1 MDRVIKQFLDQL
13 TLIYY
18 GFLALPLLLFPIVY
32 LPIKDILDTENL
44 LNTSAGIIYSLVAL
58 LLFLLIYLSRR
69 RYLKHLEKIAST
81 WKIDRKLV
89 AYRRGSIFF
98 FALGMVVSLISVI
111 FLMITHHQL
120 FVATYPIL
128 LLILSLYRPTIQR
141 LKRELPLSKEEL
153 SMIDNHGQITN
164 NIVKHDK

>member
-32 LPIKDILDTENL
+32 LPIKDTLDTGYL
-44 LNTSAGIIYSLVAL
+44 LNNNTGIIYCLVAL
-58 LLFLLIYLSRR
+58 LLFFGIYLFRR
-69 RYLKHLEKIAST
+69 QYLKNLKLIPSI
-81 WKIDRKLV
+81 WKIERKLV
-89 AYRRGSIFF
+89 AYRRGSVYF
-98 FALGMVVSLISVI
+98 FAIGLTVSLISVVL
-111 FLMITHHQL
+111 LMTTHHQL

-153 SMIDNHGQITN
+153 SMIDNQRQITN
-164 NIVKHDK
+164 NIEKHDK